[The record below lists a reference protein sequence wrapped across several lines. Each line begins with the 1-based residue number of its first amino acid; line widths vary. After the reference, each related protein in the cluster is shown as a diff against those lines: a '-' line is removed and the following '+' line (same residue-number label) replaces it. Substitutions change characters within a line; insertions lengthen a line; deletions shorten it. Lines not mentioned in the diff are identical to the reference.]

1 MRTIYVSGVPFAL
14 ETGRLVGEGGEAE
27 VYNFSADKVLKAYK
41 LPDHPQFAGDDPG
54 QRRLRNAAHERLADV
69 QRRLPLFP
77 RHTPQRVCAP
87 SQLAYER
94 RNGGQIVGFTMPLI
108 TDALTLKQYAVREY
122 RRRQKMAQAEVVAV
136 FRDLH
141 TTVEQLHLMDVVI
154 GDFNAM
160 NILVRSQRGHAYVID
175 ADSMQFGGLDSLA
188 FMPRYV
194 DPLLC
199 DPAAKSPMLV
209 SSHTCESDWYAFAV
223 LFFEALLC
231 VHPYGGVYR
240 PADKKNKVGADQR
253 CLRRISVF
261 HPEVKYPDAA
271 LPLSSLPDK
280 LAAFFQD
287 SFLRDKRGP
296 FPRELLDNLRF
307 KGEQGY
313 LAAAPLRVQAPNLVV
328 QDIKVLPANMTSTL
342 IFRLLPPERIHQAGW
357 VDGKLRYIYHAR
369 GAYRTEDGQPILEAG
384 FDKSLRF
391 RIHDFG
397 IKASKGQQTFLLQAE
412 ENPRRLNLRYVWAP
426 AFERWSHSL
435 PEENLGKLLQRAKV
449 VWGSRDYGIRITQAS
464 GALEAEI
471 FSRWQERAAVD
482 LSLIKG
488 DIVDAGFYFSAE
500 HIWLLAHTRKG
511 GRLIKWLLCLSCDGY
526 VKACHFA
533 SAASDWLSSVYEACA
548 FGWGLDGE
556 QPRLLVSSADGFA
569 EIALVNGRLQHH
581 LVAGTAGVVASSDRL
596 LPQHVPS
603 VTDQPKEGDSV
614 ARFYFWNAQEIRLLT
629 LGLPWAA
636 S

>member
-1 MRTIYVSGVPFAL
+1 VL

-54 QRRLRNAAHERLADV
+54 QRRLRKAAQERLADV

-77 RHTPQRVCAP
+77 QHTPQRVCAP

-122 RRRQKMAQAEVVAV
+122 RRRQKITQEEVVAV

-141 TTVEQLHLMDVVI
+141 ATVEQLHDMDVVI
-154 GDFNAM
+154 GDFNPL

-175 ADSMQFGGLDSLA
+175 ADSMQFGGVDSPA

-199 DPAAKSPMLV
+199 DPLATSPILV
-209 SSHTCESDWYAFAV
+209 RSHTCESDWYAFAV
-223 LFFEALLC
+223 LFFETLLC

-240 PADKKNKVGADQR
+240 PADKKNKVGLDQR

-261 HPEVKYPDAA
+261 HQDVKYPDAA
-271 LPLSSLPDK
+271 VPLNSLPDK
-280 LAAFFQD
+280 LSAFFQD
-287 SFLRDKRGP
+287 MFLRDKRGP

-307 KGEQGY
+307 NGEQGY
-313 LAAAPLRVQAPNLVV
+313 LLAPPVPRKAPAVVAESQAPKPNS
-328 QDIKVLPANMTSTL
+328 LPAGMTSTL
-342 IFRLLPPERIHQAGW
+342 MFRLSPPERIHQACW
-357 VDGKLRYIYHAR
+357 VDSKLRYVYHSR
-369 GAYRTEDGQPILEAG
+369 GAYRTEDGQPFLEAA

-397 IKASKGQQTFLLQAE
+397 VKASKGERTFLLQTE
-412 ENPRRLNLRYVWAP
+412 ELPRLLNLRYVWAP
-426 AFERWSHSL
+426 AFERWSHSMSDH
-435 PEENLGKLLQRAKV
+435 LGQLLMRATV
-449 VWGSRDYGIRITQAS
+449 VWGSRDYGIRMTQAS

-471 FSRWQERAAVD
+471 FSRWQERVAVD
-482 LSLIKG
+482 LSVIKG
-488 DIVDAGFYFSAE
+488 DFVDVGFYFSAE
-500 HIWLLAHTRKG
+500 HIWMLAQTNKG
-511 GRLIKWLLCLSCDGY
+511 GRLINWLLCISCDGY

-533 SAASDWLSSVYEACA
+533 SATSDWLSGVYEACA
-548 FGWGLDGE
+548 FGRGLDPE
-556 QPRLLVSSADGFA
+556 QPHLLVSSADGIA
-569 EIALVNGRLQHH
+569 EVALMNGRLQHH
-581 LVAGTAGVVASSDRL
+581 AITGTAGVVGSSDCL
-596 LPQHVPS
+596 LPYHVPS
-603 VTDQPKEGDSV
+603 VTEKPDKGDAV
-614 ARFYFWNAQEIRLLT
+614 ARFYFWNPQEIRLLT
-629 LGLPWAA
+629 LGLPWAG